1 MEYTPTAADTPIDES
16 SGGAGITKKVSRAW
30 SQIITGMQTIQ
41 QLCPEIFMM
50 AWFAGTNR
58 RVHYEGNLSVHMGG
72 ENVLTML
79 LAQLSS
85 PLIQV
90 RNNAV
95 LRLSK
100 AMNVEPELEAF
111 VDDWPRSELSWGR
124 KRRSPIRKRKGGRR
138 KIHIRVAHL
147 NSLTMLVKHLLD
159 QVKEGVELGQ
169 IVEDPPQFVGDKRKR
184 VSGIKYIKQP
194 DKDMW
199 EKKVLAALASDTAV
213 ASMEALRAKICD
225 AKTQYSKPGQEF
237 LDEML
242 KKLDV
247 CN

>member
-30 SQIITGMQTIQ
+30 SQIITGMQAIQ

-58 RVHYEGNLSVHMGG
+58 RVHYQGNLSVHMGG
-72 ENVLTML
+72 ANVLTML

-124 KRRSPIRKRKGGRR
+124 KRRSPTRKRKGGRR
-138 KIHIRVAHL
+138 KNHIRVAHL

-159 QVKEGVELGQ
+159 QVKEGVEL
-169 IVEDPPQFVGDKRKR
+169 EDPPQFVGDKRKR

-199 EKKVLAALASDTAV
+199 DQQVLAALASAV
-213 ASMEALRAKICD
+213 IFSGNE
-225 AKTQYSKPGQEF
+225 SFP
-237 LDEML
+237 
-242 KKLDV
+242 V
-247 CN
+247 CVL